1 VDEPKSPAC
10 VRPDDTLAA
19 AKKLMDAGRF
29 RRLPV
34 IESDKLI
41 GIITERDLRQR
52 WGYLDSTKVNAAML
66 RASYTSPGVLDSRH
80 LATLFPFD
88 TNPRNDLRPARAQ
101 NRDYYWHVR
110 CV

>member
-52 WGYLDSTKVNAAML
+52 WGYLASTKVNAPRCCVHLIL
-66 RASYTSPGVLDSRH
+66 RQASWIRG
-80 LATLFPFD
+80 TLQHCFLSIQ
-88 TNPRNDLRPARAQ
+88 T
-101 NRDYYWHVR
+101 HGTT
-110 CV
+110 